1 MSTADFQSRFKTVR
15 QDLPSSTSPFQLAC
29 NTYTSIIPRQSATPP
44 IVFTHANGFHKEIW
58 EPVIARMSPRWTSG
72 PMYAFDCRNQGDSAV
87 LNKHILENTFDWYS
101 YAHDILKIVD
111 TFGLK
116 KSIGVGHSFG
126 ASALSELMDQMMDQ
140 MTNVL
145 KSILAE
151 IIRPGTF
158 SAIVAVDPTNFPRTI
173 FMNLPLEDHPMG
185 QLTLKRRDS
194 WKSKEEAKAN
204 LLQKKFFKEW
214 HPEALNSYIE
224 YGIVDVVNA
233 DGSTGVTL
241 KCPKFQEA
249 ITFAHIGTG
258 LHDSFEGMAKL
269 DIPVHLLVGETSDI
283 NQPEMVQMK
292 FELLKHGHLDVVK
305 GAGHLLTLEKPQ
317 ESADLI
323 SAFLDRALT
332 RRAEQFPQAR
342 L

>member
-1 MSTADFQSRFKTVR
+1 MSTVDFQSRFKTVR

-44 IVFTHANGFHKEIW
+44 IIFTHANGFHKEIW
-58 EPVIARMSPRWTSG
+58 EPVISRMSPRWTSG
-72 PMYAFDCRNQGDSAV
+72 PMYAFDCRNQGDSAI
-87 LNKHILENTFDWYS
+87 LNKDILENTFDWYS

-116 KSIGVGHSFG
+116 KPIGVGHSFG
-126 ASALSELMDQMMDQ
+126 ASAF
-140 MTNVL
+140 
-145 KSILAE
+145 ILAE
-151 IIRPGTF
+151 NIRPGTF

-173 FMNLPLEDHPMG
+173 YINLPLEDHPMG

-204 LLQKKFFKEW
+204 LLQKKFFKAW
-214 HPEALNSYIE
+214 HPEALDIYVE
-224 YGIVDVVNA
+224 YGTVNVVNA

-249 ITFAHIGTG
+249 ITFAHIGTA

-283 NQPEMVQMK
+283 NQPETVQMK
-292 FELLKHGHLDVVK
+292 LEMLKHGHLDVVK

-332 RRAEQFPQAR
+332 HRAEQLPQAK

>member
-1 MSTADFQSRFKTVR
+1 MSTVDFQSRFKTVR
-15 QDLPSSTSPFQLAC
+15 QNVPSSTPPFQLAC
-29 NTYTSIIPRQSATPP
+29 NTYTRIAPSLTNESTPP
-44 IVFTHANGFHKEIW
+44 MIFTHANGFHKEIW

-87 LNKHILENTFDWYS
+87 LNKDILAKTFDWYM
-101 YAHDILKIVD
+101 YAYDILKIVD

-116 KSIGVGHSFG
+116 KTIGVGHSFG
-126 ASALSELMDQMMDQ
+126 ASAF
-140 MTNVL
+140 
-145 KSILAE
+145 ILAE

-158 SAIVAVDPTNFPRTI
+158 SAIVAVDPTNFPREI
-173 FMNLPLEDHPMG
+173 YMNLPLEDHPMG

-194 WKSKEEAKAN
+194 WKSKVEAKAN
-204 LLQKKFFKEW
+204 LLQKKFFKVW
-214 HPEALNSYIE
+214 HPEALDSYVE
-224 YGIVDVVNA
+224 YGMVDVVNA

-249 ITFAHIGTG
+249 ITFAHVGTG

-269 DIPVHLLVGETSDI
+269 DIPVHLLVGEISDI
-283 NQPEMVQMK
+283 KQVNAHIQMK
-292 FELLKHGHLDVVK
+292 FDLLKNGKLDVVK

-323 SAFLDRALT
+323 SAFLDRAWT
-332 RRAEQFPQAR
+332 REAEEPPKAR

>member
-1 MSTADFQSRFKTVR
+1 MSTVDFQSRFKTVR
-15 QDLPSSTSPFQLAC
+15 QSVPSSTPPFQLAC
-29 NTYTSIIPRQSATPP
+29 NIYTRIAPSQTNESSPP
-44 IVFTHANGFHKEIW
+44 MIFTHANGFHKEIW

-87 LNKHILENTFDWYS
+87 LNKDILEKTFDWYS
-101 YAHDILKIVD
+101 YAYDILKIVD

-116 KSIGVGHSFG
+116 KTIGVGHSFG
-126 ASALSELMDQMMDQ
+126 ASAF
-140 MTNVL
+140 
-145 KSILAE
+145 ILAE

-158 SAIVAVDPTNFPRTI
+158 SAIVAVDPTNFPREI
-173 FMNLPLEDHPMG
+173 YMNLPLEDHPMG

-194 WKSKEEAKAN
+194 WKSKIEAKAN
-204 LLQKKFFKEW
+204 LLQKKFFKVW
-214 HPEALNSYIE
+214 HPEALESYVE
-224 YGIVDVVNA
+224 YGMMDVVNA

-269 DIPVHLLVGETSDI
+269 DIPVHLLVGEISDI
-283 NQPEMVQMK
+283 KQVNAHSSSQPEIVQMK
-292 FELLKHGHLDVVK
+292 FDLLKNGKLDIVK

-323 SAFLDRALT
+323 SAFLDRAWT
-332 RRAEQFPQAR
+332 RGAEEPLKSR

>member
-1 MSTADFQSRFKTVR
+1 MSTVDFQSRFKTVR
-15 QDLPSSTSPFQLAC
+15 QNVPSSTPPFQLAC
-29 NTYTSIIPRQSATPP
+29 NTYTRIAPSLTNESTPP
-44 IVFTHANGFHKEIW
+44 MIFTHANGFHKEIW

-87 LNKHILENTFDWYS
+87 LNKDILAKTFDWYM
-101 YAHDILKIVD
+101 YAYDILKIVD

-116 KSIGVGHSFG
+116 KTIGVGHSFG
-126 ASALSELMDQMMDQ
+126 ASAL
-140 MTNVL
+140 
-145 KSILAE
+145 E
-151 IIRPGTF
+151 IY
-158 SAIVAVDPTNFPRTI
+158 
-173 FMNLPLEDHPMG
+173 MNLPLEDHPMG

-194 WKSKEEAKAN
+194 WKSKVEAKAN
-204 LLQKKFFKEW
+204 LLQKKFFKVW
-214 HPEALNSYIE
+214 HPEALDSYVE
-224 YGIVDVVNA
+224 YGMVDVVNA

-249 ITFAHIGTG
+249 ITFAHVGTG

-269 DIPVHLLVGETSDI
+269 DIPVHLLVGEISDI
-283 NQPEMVQMK
+283 KQVNAHSLIVQMK
-292 FELLKHGHLDVVK
+292 FDLLKNGKLDVVK

-323 SAFLDRALT
+323 SAFLDRTWT
-332 RRAEQFPQAR
+332 REAEEPPKAR

>member
-1 MSTADFQSRFKTVR
+1 MSTVDFQSRFKTIR
-15 QDLPSSTSPFQLAC
+15 QNVPSSTSPFQLAC
-29 NTYTSIIPRQSATPP
+29 NTYTRIAPSQTNESTPP
-44 IVFTHANGFHKEIW
+44 IIFTHANGFHKEIW

-87 LNKHILENTFDWYS
+87 LNKEILEKSFDWYS
-101 YAHDILKIVD
+101 YAYDILKIVD
-111 TFGLK
+111 TYGLK
-116 KSIGVGHSFG
+116 NTIGVGHSFG
-126 ASALSELMDQMMDQ
+126 ASAF
-140 MTNVL
+140 
-145 KSILAE
+145 ILAE

-158 SAIVAVDPTNFPRTI
+158 SAIVAVDPTNFPREI
-173 FMNLPLEDHPMG
+173 YMNLPLEDHPMG

-204 LLQKKFFKEW
+204 LLQKKFFKAW
-214 HPEALNSYIE
+214 HPEALDSYVE
-224 YGIVDVVNA
+224 YGMVDVVNA

-269 DIPVHLLVGETSDI
+269 DIPVHLLVGEISDI

-292 FELLKHGHLDVVK
+292 FDLLKNGKLDVVK

-323 SAFLDRALT
+323 SAFLDRAWT
-332 RRAEQFPQAR
+332 HGVEEAPKAR